1 MNVLG
6 IDYGE
11 RYIGFAVSTQKSNTP
26 FALKVLDTKQD
37 TLLENLELIIENYSI
52 NKIAIGYPIGLNNN
66 QTRMSNLIDIFIEQ
80 TLVKKLGLDVSKVDE
95 RMTSAVVTKS
105 KKKRIDD
112 ISALQILET
121 YLANV

>member
-105 KKKRIDD
+105 KKERIDD

-121 YLANV
+121 YLVNV

>member
-105 KKKRIDD
+105 KKERIDD

>member
-1 MNVLG
+1 M
-6 IDYGE
+6 
-11 RYIGFAVSTQKSNTP
+11 
-26 FALKVLDTKQD
+26 
-37 TLLENLELIIENYSI
+37 LENLELIIENYSI

-105 KKKRIDD
+105 KKERIDD